1 MQDFFDADSAAVNP
15 PDTGLSETLR
25 DFEYFSMLC
34 PGKLRRIQSE
44 AEAVCDRLDY
54 RGSPIYDEYPDRT
67 AMEQLSCGIVRRV
80 SEHLPESGESVLDA
94 AELRFYRGSVIT
106 GNPEPPSSTMKT
118 ALPEEKLQEEGEQE
132 GEIVHTEDL
141 HDTGHSGNPENPD
154 WEDIAAL
161 LLFSE
166 IQYRRC
172 RNRGTCPSSESRL

>member
-15 PDTGLSETLR
+15 TDTGLSETLR

-54 RGSPIYDEYPDRT
+54 RGSPIYDEYPDRI
-67 AMEQLSCGIVRRV
+67 AMEQLSRGIVRRV
-80 SEHLPESGESVLDA
+80 SEHSPESGEPTLDA

-106 GNPEPPSSTMKT
+106 GNPKPPGHSMET
-118 ALPEEKLQEEGEQE
+118 AFPEEELAEEGERE
-132 GEIVHTEDL
+132 GERVHTEDL
-141 HDTGHSGNPENPD
+141 HDAGYSGNHGNPD

-166 IQYRRC
+166 IQRRRC
-172 RNRGTCPSSESRL
+172 RNRGLCPSSESRL